1 MGSTIFLFIHM
12 YKKLRVYEYYK
23 ISYVLN
29 NFISLTFNV
38 LSDRLLS
45 LDFFLRVL
53 MNVSILFYR

>member
-45 LDFFLRVL
+45 LDFLWVL

>member
-23 ISYVLN
+23 ISHVLN

-45 LDFFLRVL
+45 LDFLWVL
-53 MNVSILFYR
+53 INVSILFYR

>member
-23 ISYVLN
+23 ISHVLN

-45 LDFFLRVL
+45 LDFLWVL

>member
-23 ISYVLN
+23 ISHVLN